1 MGEVVLEIPAKPEY
15 LAVARQVVV
24 AAASVEPAFRDTR
37 LDDLRIAVS
46 EATTNAIAAHGP
58 VSDERILIR
67 CNLADDR
74 VEVEVVDRGP
84 GFDPTSTAAAP
95 HPEHP
100 DRLDWEGGLGLPL
113 MRDLTDETEI
123 SSGARGTAVRLTV
136 SVPRARR
143 PPAPGDGPA
152 AHAGRGVAD
161 EGGVEE
167 PDPDP
172 A

>member
-1 MGEVVLEIPAKPEY
+1 MPVGEVVLEIPAKPEY

-24 AAASVEPAFRDTR
+24 AAASVEPTFRDTR

-84 GFDPTSTAAAP
+84 GFDPESARAAP
-95 HPEHP
+95 PPEHP

-113 MRDLTDETEI
+113 MRGLTDETQI

-136 SVPRARR
+136 YVPARHR
-143 PPAPGDGPA
+143 PSPPVRGEGPG
-152 AHAGRGVAD
+152 
-161 EGGVEE
+161 EGGGGG
-167 PDPDP
+167 PDPDQ